1 MITDLYQI
9 AKSLPDHP
17 GVYFFKDK
25 TGEILYIGKATSL
38 RDRVSS
44 YFSGSLEPSKAQM
57 VTEAVKIEFELVD
70 TVLEAL
76 MLEIKY
82 IKKFKPKYNILSRD
96 DKSMAYLAFTR
107 EAYPRVFII
116 RAREYER
123 YRAKDK
129 KMLKKYSIKKVYGPF
144 FSADIINK
152 VLKII
157 SNIIYFRVCKN
168 SPDKICLYGRMNLC
182 PLHKDNPL
190 TTDQYKMEL
199 KRLGNIF
206 SGNTKQIYAS
216 LQKEMKEASKKQN
229 FELAK
234 IKRDQ
239 IYALQHINDI
249 SLIEEANSTE
259 GLPQR
264 MEAYDISHFG
274 GKNAVGAFV
283 VFERGK
289 PEKSQY
295 RRFII
300 RGKYTQDDTR
310 MLKEV
315 LIRRFNHRDWIFP
328 NFILLDGG
336 ITQLN
341 IAKKVLNKLK
351 LDIVLVAS
359 AKGQNRKKTDL
370 LWNDEKDIKKFN
382 QKKLL
387 QLIKSAQAEVH
398 RFAITFQKK
407 KRKI

>member
-123 YRAKDK
+123 YRAKDQKVQK
-129 KMLKKYSIKKVYGPF
+129 KHSIKKVYGPF

-168 SPDKICLYGRMNLC
+168 PTNKVCLYGRMNLC
-182 PLHKDNPL
+182 PLHKTNPL
-190 TTDQYKMEL
+190 TIDQYKMEL

-206 SGNTKQIYAS
+206 SGNTKKIYAS
-216 LQKEMKEASKKQN
+216 LHKEMKQASKEHN

-239 IYALQHINDI
+239 LFALKHISDI
-249 SLIEEANSTE
+249 ALIDEYQDDTE
-259 GLPQR
+259 IPARL
-264 MEAYDISHFG
+264 EAYDISHFG
-274 GKNAVGAFV
+274 GKQAVGAFV
-283 VFERGK
+283 VFEGGK

-295 RRFII
+295 RKFII
-300 RGKYTQDDTR
+300 RSKYTQDDTK
-310 MLKEV
+310 MLEEV
-315 LIRRFNHRDWIFP
+315 LTRRLNHNEWILP
-328 NFILLDGG
+328 DFILLDGG